1 MAKIGFTPLEISS
14 LSQRKAKS
22 LMGFIFPGQGSQYVG
37 MGKELYESYP
47 PFRQI
52 FNKANEV
59 LGIDLSQL
67 CFTGPEEVLRETI
80 NTQLAVLSVS
90 VGCFELLKNEGIY
103 PDLVAGHS
111 LGEYTALVAAG
122 ALSFPQAL
130 KLVRKRGEF
139 MQEATVHYPG
149 AMLAIIGAEEKTVNE
164 ALREIRTIGTVCIA
178 NFNCPG
184 QVVISGEVSAVQ
196 QVRDLVLKTGAKR
209 VIPLPVS
216 GAFHSPLMKV
226 AQDKLRQEIISVTI
240 NPSETPIIAN
250 VTADYMS
257 SPETIK
263 ELLVEQIASPVLWE
277 NSIRKMAA
285 EGVETFVEV
294 GPGRVLT
301 GLVRRIIPTAK
312 CLNVEDE
319 ATFKKVLAAIK

>member
-1 MAKIGFTPLEISS
+1 MAKI
-14 LSQRKAKS
+14 
-22 LMGFIFPGQGSQYVG
+22 GFIFPGQGSQYVG
-37 MGKELYESYP
+37 MGKELYESYTQV
-47 PFRQI
+47 RQI
-52 FNKANEV
+52 LNKANEV
-59 LGIDLSQL
+59 LGTDLSQL
-67 CFTGPEEVLRETI
+67 CFTGPEEVLKETT

-90 VGCFELLKNEGIY
+90 VGCFELLRNEGIC
-103 PDLVAGHS
+103 PDIVAGHS

-139 MQEATVHYPG
+139 MQEAAAHHPG
-149 AMLAIIGAEEKTVNE
+149 AMLAIIGAEEKVINE
-164 ALREIRTIGTVCIA
+164 ALLQTRTAGTVRIA

-184 QVVISGEVSAVQ
+184 QVVISGETSAIQ
-196 QVRDLVLKTGAKR
+196 QVRDLVLKIGAKR
-209 VIPLPVS
+209 AILLPIS

-226 AQDKLRQEIISVTI
+226 AQDKLRQEIIPFTI
-240 NPSETPIIAN
+240 NSPEIPVIAN

-277 NSIRKMAA
+277 DSIKKMAA
-285 EGVETFVEV
+285 EGVDTFIEA

-301 GLVRRIIPTAK
+301 GLVRRTIPTAK

-319 ATFKKVLAAIK
+319 ATFRKVLASI

>member
-1 MAKIGFTPLEISS
+1 MAKI
-14 LSQRKAKS
+14 
-22 LMGFIFPGQGSQYVG
+22 GFIFPGQGSQYVG
-37 MGKELYESYP
+37 MGKELYESYTQV
-47 PFRQI
+47 RQI
-52 FNKANEV
+52 LNKANEV
-59 LGIDLSQL
+59 LGTDLSQL
-67 CFTGPEEVLRETI
+67 CFTGPEEVLKETT

-90 VGCFELLKNEGIY
+90 VGCFELLRNEGIC
-103 PDLVAGHS
+103 PDIVAGHS

-122 ALSFPQAL
+122 SLSFPQAL

-139 MQEATVHYPG
+139 MQEAAAHHPG
-149 AMLAIIGAEEKTVNE
+149 AMLAIIGAEEKVINE
-164 ALREIRTIGTVCIA
+164 ALLQTRTAGTVRIA

-184 QVVISGEVSAVQ
+184 QVVISGETSAIQ
-196 QVRDLVLKTGAKR
+196 QVRDLVLKIGAKR
-209 VIPLPVS
+209 AILLPIS

-226 AQDKLRQEIISVTI
+226 AQDKLRQEIIPFTI
-240 NPSETPIIAN
+240 NSPEIPVIAN

-277 NSIRKMAA
+277 DSIKKMAA
-285 EGVETFVEV
+285 EGVDTFIEA

-301 GLVRRIIPTAK
+301 GLVRRTIPTAK

-319 ATFKKVLAAIK
+319 ATFRKVLASI

>member
-1 MAKIGFTPLEISS
+1 MAKI
-14 LSQRKAKS
+14 
-22 LMGFIFPGQGSQYVG
+22 GFIFPGQGSQYVG
-37 MGKELYESYP
+37 MGKELYESYTQV
-47 PFRQI
+47 RQI
-52 FNKANEV
+52 LNKANEV
-59 LGIDLSQL
+59 LGTDLSQL
-67 CFTGPEEVLRETI
+67 CFTGPEEVLKETT

-90 VGCFELLKNEGIY
+90 VGCFELLRNEGIC
-103 PDLVAGHS
+103 PDIVAGHS

-122 ALSFPQAL
+122 SLSFPQAL

-139 MQEATVHYPG
+139 MQEAAAHHPG
-149 AMLAIIGAEEKTVNE
+149 AMLAIIGAEEKVINE
-164 ALREIRTIGTVCIA
+164 ALLQTRTAGTVRIA

-184 QVVISGEVSAVQ
+184 QVVISGETSAIQ
-196 QVRDLVLKTGAKR
+196 QVRDLVLKIGAKR
-209 VIPLPVS
+209 AILLPIS

-226 AQDKLRQEIISVTI
+226 AQDKLRQEIIPFTI
-240 NPSETPIIAN
+240 NSPEIPVIAN

-277 NSIRKMAA
+277 DSIKKMAA
-285 EGVETFVEV
+285 EGVDTFIEA

-301 GLVRRIIPTAK
+301 GLVRRTIPTAK

-319 ATFKKVLAAIK
+319 TTFRKVLASI

>member
-1 MAKIGFTPLEISS
+1 MAKI
-14 LSQRKAKS
+14 
-22 LMGFIFPGQGSQYVG
+22 GFIFPGQGSQYVG
-37 MGKELYESYP
+37 MGKELYESYTQV
-47 PFRQI
+47 RQI
-52 FNKANEV
+52 LNKANEV
-59 LGIDLSQL
+59 LGTDLSQL
-67 CFTGPEEVLRETI
+67 CFTGPEEVLKETT

-90 VGCFELLKNEGIY
+90 VGCFELLRNEGIC
-103 PDLVAGHS
+103 PDIVAGHS

-122 ALSFPQAL
+122 SLSFPQAL

-139 MQEATVHYPG
+139 MQEAAAHHPG
-149 AMLAIIGAEEKTVNE
+149 AMLAIIGAEEKVINE
-164 ALREIRTIGTVCIA
+164 ALLQTRTAGTVRIA

-184 QVVISGEVSAVQ
+184 QVVISGETSAIQ
-196 QVRDLVLKTGAKR
+196 QVRDLILKIGAKR
-209 VIPLPVS
+209 AILLPIS

-226 AQDKLRQEIISVTI
+226 AQDKLRQEIIPFTI
-240 NPSETPIIAN
+240 NSPEIPVIAN

-277 NSIRKMAA
+277 DSIKKMAA
-285 EGVETFVEV
+285 EGVDTFIEA

-301 GLVRRIIPTAK
+301 GLVRRTIPTAK

-319 ATFKKVLAAIK
+319 ATFRKVLASI

>member
-1 MAKIGFTPLEISS
+1 MAKI
-14 LSQRKAKS
+14 
-22 LMGFIFPGQGSQYVG
+22 GFIFPGQGSQYVG
-37 MGKELYESYP
+37 MGKELYESYTQV
-47 PFRQI
+47 RQI
-52 FNKANEV
+52 LNKANEV
-59 LGIDLSQL
+59 LGTDLSQL
-67 CFTGPEEVLRETI
+67 CFTGPEEVLKETV

-90 VGCFELLKNEGIY
+90 VGCFELLRNEGIC
-103 PDLVAGHS
+103 PDIVAGHS

-122 ALSFPQAL
+122 SLSFPQAL

-139 MQEATVHYPG
+139 MQEAAAHHPG
-149 AMLAIIGAEEKTVNE
+149 AMLAIIGAEEKVINE
-164 ALREIRTIGTVCIA
+164 ALLQTRTAGTVRIA

-184 QVVISGEVSAVQ
+184 QVVISGETSAIQ
-196 QVRDLVLKTGAKR
+196 QVRDLVLKIGAKR
-209 VIPLPVS
+209 AILLPIS

-226 AQDKLRQEIISVTI
+226 AQDKLRQEIIPFTI
-240 NPSETPIIAN
+240 NSPEIPVIAN

-277 NSIRKMAA
+277 DSIKKMAA
-285 EGVETFVEV
+285 EGVDTFIEA

-301 GLVRRIIPTAK
+301 GLVRRTIPTAK

-319 ATFKKVLAAIK
+319 TTFRKVLASI